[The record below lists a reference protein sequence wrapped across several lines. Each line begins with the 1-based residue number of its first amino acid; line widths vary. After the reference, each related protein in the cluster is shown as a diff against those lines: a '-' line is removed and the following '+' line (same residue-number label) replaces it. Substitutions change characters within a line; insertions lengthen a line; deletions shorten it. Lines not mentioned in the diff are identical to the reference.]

1 MTIAH
6 SKKGA
11 KNGRF
16 KLEKMV
22 MFCVGYAADIVPMFL
37 CNFNGIVGQ

>member
-6 SKKGA
+6 SKKGV
-11 KNGRF
+11 KNGWLE
-16 KLEKMV
+16 LEKMV
-22 MFCVGYAADIVPMFL
+22 MFCVGYAVDIVPMFL